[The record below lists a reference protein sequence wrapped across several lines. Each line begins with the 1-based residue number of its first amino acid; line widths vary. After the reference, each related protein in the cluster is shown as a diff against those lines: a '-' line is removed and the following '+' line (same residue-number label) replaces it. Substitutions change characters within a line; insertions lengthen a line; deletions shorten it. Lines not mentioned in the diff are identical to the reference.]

1 MGTFTTR
8 KMLNASPSLMPE
20 MAKRIT
26 QYFESDGYQV
36 ESNSLPEGG
45 YDISINKG
53 GLFKSVLGM
62 RSALKV
68 SLKPS
73 DDQVAFEAGI
83 GIFGQ
88 QAIPTVITLFF
99 FWPTIITQ
107 VWGMVKQSKL
117 DDKALELAE
126 QVINNPSGESTRRTT
141 SDVTVKFCTACG
153 SRNTASAKFCNNC
166 GKPL

>member
-1 MGTFTTR
+1 
-8 KMLNASPSLMPE
+8 
-20 MAKRIT
+20 
-26 QYFESDGYQV
+26 
-36 ESNSLPEGG
+36 
-45 YDISINKG
+45 
-53 GLFKSVLGM
+53 M

-73 DDQVAFEAGI
+73 DDQIAFEAGI

-88 QAIPTVITLFF
+88 QAI
-99 FWPTIITQ
+99 PTIITQ

-126 QVINNPSGESTRRTT
+126 QVISNPSGESTRRTT
-141 SDVTVKFCTACG
+141 SDLTVKFCTACG

>member
-26 QYFESDGYQV
+26 QYFESEGYQV

-73 DDQVAFEAGI
+73 CDQVAFEAGI

-88 QAIPTVITLFF
+88 QAIPTVIT
-99 FWPTIITQ
+99 Q
-107 VWGMVKQSKL
+107 VWGMVRQSKL

-126 QVINNPSGESTRRTT
+126 QVINNPSGENIHRTT
-141 SDVTVKFCTACG
+141 SDMTVKFCTACG

-166 GKPL
+166 GNPL

>member
-53 GLFKSVLGM
+53 GLFMS
-62 RSALKV
+62 
-68 SLKPS
+68 
-73 DDQVAFEAGI
+73 
-83 GIFGQ
+83 
-88 QAIPTVITLFF
+88 
-99 FWPTIITQ
+99 FW
-107 VWGMVKQSKL
+107 G
-117 DDKALELAE
+117 
-126 QVINNPSGESTRRTT
+126 
-141 SDVTVKFCTACG
+141 
-153 SRNTASAKFCNNC
+153 
-166 GKPL
+166 

>member
-62 RSALKV
+62 KSALKV

-73 DDQVAFEAGI
+73 GGQVAFEAGI

-126 QVINNPSGESTRRTT
+126 QAISNPSGESTRRST
-141 SDVTVKFCTACG
+141 SDVAVKFCTACG
-153 SRNTASAKFCNNC
+153 SRNTALSKFCNNC